1 MWPFKRVAVMCCWWV
16 RLIIH
21 TDALAGLILMA
32 LGFAGLGYAAQRALT
47 MAKKVA
53 PTEEAASVEAAK
65 VEGIV
70 AKVVDTPFVTESLA
84 TESSG
89 SGSHEP
95 LSTDKS
101 TQGHESASLNGHGDL
116 EVRHCAAPP
125 IMQ

>member
-1 MWPFKRVAVMCCWWV
+1 MCCWGA
-16 RLIIH
+16 LDTIH

-47 MAKKVA
+47 MAKRVA

-70 AKVVDTPFVTESLA
+70 AKVVDMPLVTEPLA

-95 LSTDKS
+95 LNTDKS
-101 TQGHESASLNGHGDL
+101 THGHGNASLDGHGDS

-125 IMQ
+125 IVQWM